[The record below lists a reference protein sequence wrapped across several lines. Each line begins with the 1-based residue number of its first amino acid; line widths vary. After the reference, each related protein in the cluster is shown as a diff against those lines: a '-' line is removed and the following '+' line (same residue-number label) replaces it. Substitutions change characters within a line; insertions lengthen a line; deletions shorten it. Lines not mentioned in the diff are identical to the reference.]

1 MATEKKQMTPEEKK
15 REKER
20 LALEKAELAENEKR
34 KKERLKRKKKREVKL
49 KKKIKK
55 EKKRIKKEINF
66 PYKILNLAIALFTL
80 LILIF
85 FLFATDMSLVSIVKW
100 TAFLLLTQY
109 LIFGG
114 AMSAYVYM
122 LAEDKKLELKERI
135 KQDVLDQKIEED
147 VIKQQELQELQD
159 LEKEIKEKRLAETIK
174 LKNQSQKELQA
185 SNEVI
190 SSELDN
196 QALPETDLD
205 NPSLPEFHEPKEHF
219 DIEINDTTGNFD
231 DSMAENIPKV
241 EDFERMEIDSED
253 NDDENQ
259 DNNAEQKEFIAFEDY
274 PDLEQHNK
282 NDK

>member
-1 MATEKKQMTPEEKK
+1 MATEKKLMTPEEKK

-20 LALEKAELAENEKR
+20 LALEKAELAEREKR
-34 KKERLKRKKKREVKL
+34 KKDRLNRKKKREAKL
-49 KKKIKK
+49 KKKINK

-85 FLFATDMSLVSIVKW
+85 FLFATDMSLVSILKW
-100 TAFLLLTQY
+100 TAFLLLVQY

-122 LAEDKKLELKERI
+122 LAEDKKLELKEKA
-135 KQDVLDQKIEED
+135 KQDILDQKIEED

-159 LEKEIKEKRLAETIK
+159 LEKEIKEKRLAETLK

-185 SNEVI
+185 SNDTVNFD
-190 SSELDN
+190 LDS

-205 NPSLPEFHEPKEHF
+205 NPALPEFHEPKEHF
-219 DIEINDTTGNFD
+219 DVEINDVTDSYD
-231 DSMAENIPKV
+231 DSIVAKIPKV
-241 EDFERMEIDSED
+241 KDYENVELDSEE
-253 NDDENQ
+253 NDQENQ
-259 DNNAEQKEFIAFEDY
+259 DNNLEQKEFIAFEDY